1 MNRRIALLLV
11 PALLL
16 AAAGL
21 AIFYFQS
28 TSAPVAAPV
37 SADALPAEITVAQA
51 AALQAEGAYM
61 LDVRQPDEWTAVHMP
76 GANLIPL
83 DQLSSRLSEVPAGT
97 PIVVVCR
104 SGNRS
109 RQGRDILLQAGFSQ
123 VTSMAGGMND
133 WAANGLPTGAG

>member
-1 MNRRIALLLV
+1 MNRRIALLMV

-21 AIFYFQS
+21 AIMYYQS
-28 TSAPVAAPV
+28 TLAPAAV
-37 SADALPAEITVAQA
+37 TSTVNALPAEISVAEASQMKA
-51 AALQAEGAYM
+51 DGAFM

-83 DQLSSRLSEVPAGT
+83 DQLASRLSEVPQDM

-109 RQGRDILLQAGFSQ
+109 AQGRDLLLQAGFTQ

-133 WAANGLPTGAG
+133 WAANGLPTESG

>member
-1 MNRRIALLLV
+1 MNRRIALLMV

-16 AAAGL
+16 GAAGL
-21 AIFYFQS
+21 AIMYYQS
-28 TSAPVAAPV
+28 TLAP
-37 SADALPAEITVAQA
+37 ADVTSTVNALPAEISVAEASQMKTD
-51 AALQAEGAYM
+51 GAFM

-83 DQLSSRLSEVPAGT
+83 DQLASRLSEVPQDT

-109 RQGRDILLQAGFSQ
+109 AQGRDLLLQAGFTQ

-133 WAANGLPTGAG
+133 WAATGLPTESG

>member
-1 MNRRIALLLV
+1 MNRRIALLMV

-21 AIFYFQS
+21 AIMYYQS
-28 TSAPVAAPV
+28 TLAPTAVTSTV
-37 SADALPAEITVAQA
+37 NALPTEISVAEASQMKTD
-51 AALQAEGAYM
+51 GAFV

-83 DQLSSRLSEVPAGT
+83 DQLASRLSEVPQDV

-109 RQGRDILLQAGFSQ
+109 AQGRDLLLQAGFTQ

-133 WAANGLPTGAG
+133 WAANGLPTESG